1 MDLQSIVSEICDQAD
16 DFLAGVTR
24 RDEAKA
30 GIAELLTI
38 RYAQLPPADRKV
50 VTEQVMRILE
60 REAFFERDASKGE
73 DDIAVAEE

>member
-1 MDLQSIVSEICDQAD
+1 MELNGIISEICGEAD

-38 RYAQLPPADRKV
+38 RHGDLTPADRKV
-50 VTEQVMRILE
+50 VTEQSMRILE
-60 REAFFERDASKGE
+60 REGFFDRTAGGE
-73 DDIAVAEE
+73 D